1 MEHIFKEGE
10 ANAPTFI
17 LLHGTG
23 GDEHDLLPL
32 AQVLNPKYNV
42 LSVRGEI
49 SENGMNRFFKRH
61 GEGQYD
67 VEDLKYRTDR
77 LISFLKEAAESYGFD
92 LTRTIPV
99 GFSNGAN
106 IAISMILHQDISF
119 EAALLYAPLYPIEI
133 AQDKDL
139 SDMHVLLSMGE
150 HDPIVT
156 TEDSAHVIDIFESR
170 GANVDQVWVN
180 SHELTQ
186 ASVKAGQD
194 VLTKIFS

>member
-1 MEHIFKEGE
+1 MEHIFRAGDT
-10 ANAPTFI
+10 NAPTLI

-32 AQVLNPKYNV
+32 SELLNPKYNV
-42 LSVRGEI
+42 LSIRGEV

-67 VEDLKYRTDR
+67 LEDLKLRTDR
-77 LISFLKEAAESYGFD
+77 LILFLKEAAERYDFD
-92 LTRTIPV
+92 LTQAIPV
-99 GFSNGAN
+99 GFSNGSN

-119 EAALLYAPLYPIEI
+119 KSALLYAPLYPVDI
-133 AQDKDL
+133 ANDKDL
-139 SDMHVLLSMGE
+139 SDMKVLLSMGE

-156 TEDSAHVIDIFESR
+156 KEDSMHVIDIFEKR
-170 GANVDQVWVN
+170 GAEVTQVWVN

-186 ASVKAGQD
+186 AGVAVGRELLKAMD
-194 VLTKIFS
+194 